1 MRAIAPPRGSQK
13 PAGNVT
19 KRASNGAHPTSVSC
33 NPTVDAAAPAEA
45 EPSWGRVLATTIK
58 LATSRRLRSA
68 RFGSPAIPRRRGRNW
83 SRGDRGH
90 LSQLAARRW
99 RLTGL
104 LLLALAVVASGAV
117 QFTGVIAGTASPTA
131 RTPVSGNPPAGSADP
146 AGGPAMSALAAG
158 AAARSRAAAWIA
170 GQVSGY
176 AIVACDPG
184 MCAALQAQGIPAGR
198 LLLWTGA
205 ASPLG
210 ASLVVTSPPV
220 SSQPADQYAPAL
232 IAGFGSDAT
241 RIEVRATEPGGAA
254 AYESALRA
262 DLAARR
268 AAGSQLLRNWHIQF
282 TAPDTGQL
290 RAGQVDSR
298 LLATLAALASQYSF
312 RVATFGDTSP
322 GAPVL
327 FREVSITSA
336 GRGDGTG
343 RLAAALAMVRA
354 QALPYLPAHAAI
366 SHLADGQAALTIEFA
381 APSPLGLLTPVL
393 GADLQ
398 PAPARDRGSLVRP
411 AGRAQSDER

>member
-1 MRAIAPPRGSQK
+1 MRAIVPPRGSQK

-19 KRASNGAHPTSVSC
+19 KLASNGVHPTLASC
-33 NPTVDAAAPAEA
+33 NPAADAAPARA

-68 RFGSPAIPRRRGRNW
+68 GFGSPAIPRRRGRNW
-83 SRGDRGH
+83 FRWGRGH
-90 LSQLAARRW
+90 LRQLAARRW

-117 QFTGVIAGTASPTA
+117 QFTGVLAGTASPAA
-131 RTPVSGNPPAGSADP
+131 RTPVSGNPPAGSGDP

-158 AAARSRAAAWIA
+158 AAVRSRAAAWIA

-176 AIVACDPG
+176 TMVACDPG

-205 ASPLG
+205 SPLG
-210 ASLVVTSPPV
+210 VSLVVTSRPV

-232 IAGFGSDAT
+232 IAGFGSGAA

-262 DLAARR
+262 DLGARR

-298 LLATLAALASQYSF
+298 LLATLAVLASQYSF
-312 RVATFGDTSP
+312 RVGTFGDTSP

-366 SHLADGQAALTIEFA
+366 GHLADGQAALTIEFA

-393 GADLQ
+393 EADLQ
-398 PAPARDRGSLVRP
+398 PAPARDRESLARP
-411 AGRAQSDER
+411 AGEGPIR

>member
-1 MRAIAPPRGSQK
+1 M
-13 PAGNVT
+13 
-19 KRASNGAHPTSVSC
+19 
-33 NPTVDAAAPAEA
+33 
-45 EPSWGRVLATTIK
+45 LATTIK

-68 RFGSPAIPRRRGRNW
+68 GFGSPAIARRQGRNW
-83 SRGDRGH
+83 FRWGGRH
-90 LSQLAARRW
+90 LYQRAARRW

-104 LLLALAVVASGAV
+104 LLLALAVIAAGAV
-117 QFTGVIAGTASPTA
+117 QFTGVIAGTASPAA
-131 RTPVSGNPPAGSADP
+131 RTPASGNPPAGSADP
-146 AGGPAMSALAAG
+146 AGGAAMSALAAG
-158 AAARSRAAAWIA
+158 AAVRSRAAAWIA

-176 AIVACDPG
+176 AMVACDPG

-210 ASLVVTSPPV
+210 ASLVVISPPV

-232 IAGFGSDAT
+232 IAGFGSGAS

-268 AAGSQLLRNWHIQF
+268 AAGSQLLRNWHIQY
-282 TAPDTGQL
+282 TAPDAGQL

-298 LLATLAALASQYSF
+298 LLATLAALASPYSF

-343 RLAAALAMVRA
+343 RLAAALATVRG

-366 SHLADGQAALTIEFA
+366 GHLADGQAALTIEFA
-381 APSPLGLLTPVL
+381 APSPLGLLAPVL
-393 GADLQ
+393 EADLQ
-398 PAPARDRGSLVRP
+398 PAPARDRGSLERP
-411 AGRAQSDER
+411 AGEGTNQMRGK

>member
-1 MRAIAPPRGSQK
+1 MP
-13 PAGNVT
+13 
-19 KRASNGAHPTSVSC
+19 
-33 NPTVDAAAPAEA
+33 
-45 EPSWGRVLATTIK
+45 
-58 LATSRRLRSA
+58 
-68 RFGSPAIPRRRGRNW
+68 
-83 SRGDRGH
+83 
-90 LSQLAARRW
+90 
-99 RLTGL
+99 
-104 LLLALAVVASGAV
+104 
-117 QFTGVIAGTASPTA
+117 
-131 RTPVSGNPPAGSADP
+131 
-146 AGGPAMSALAAG
+146 ALAA
-158 AAARSRAAAWIA
+158 AAAVRSRAAAWIA
-170 GQVSGY
+170 AQVSGY
-176 AIVACDPG
+176 AMVACDPG
-184 MCAALQAQGIPAGR
+184 MCAALQARGIPAGR

-205 ASPLG
+205 ASPPG

-232 IAGFGSDAT
+232 IAGFGSGAT

-268 AAGSQLLRNWHIQF
+268 AAGSQLLRNGHIQF
-282 TAPDTGQL
+282 TAADTGQL

-322 GAPVL
+322 GAAVL

-366 SHLADGQAALTIEFA
+366 GRLADGQAALTIEFA

-398 PAPARDRGSLVRP
+398 PAPARDRESPVRP
-411 AGRAQSDER
+411 AGEGTNQMRGT

>member
-1 MRAIAPPRGSQK
+1 MP
-13 PAGNVT
+13 
-19 KRASNGAHPTSVSC
+19 
-33 NPTVDAAAPAEA
+33 
-45 EPSWGRVLATTIK
+45 
-58 LATSRRLRSA
+58 
-68 RFGSPAIPRRRGRNW
+68 
-83 SRGDRGH
+83 
-90 LSQLAARRW
+90 
-99 RLTGL
+99 
-104 LLLALAVVASGAV
+104 
-117 QFTGVIAGTASPTA
+117 
-131 RTPVSGNPPAGSADP
+131 
-146 AGGPAMSALAAG
+146 ALAAG
-158 AAARSRAAAWIA
+158 ASVRSRAAAWIA

-176 AIVACDPG
+176 AMVACDPG

-198 LLLWTGA
+198 LLLWAGA

-220 SSQPADQYAPAL
+220 SSQPADQYPPAL
-232 IAGFGSDAT
+232 IAGFGSGAT

-366 SHLADGQAALTIEFA
+366 GRLADGQAALTIEFA

-393 GADLQ
+393 EADLQ
-398 PAPARDRGSLVRP
+398 PAPARDRESLVRP

>member
-1 MRAIAPPRGSQK
+1 MCAIAPPSGSQK

-19 KRASNGAHPTSVSC
+19 KRASNGVHPTSVSC
-33 NPTVDAAAPAEA
+33 NPTVDAAAAPAKA

-68 RFGSPAIPRRRGRNW
+68 GFGSPAIARRRGRNW
-83 SRGDRGH
+83 FRRGRGH
-90 LSQLAARRW
+90 LYQLAARRW

-117 QFTGVIAGTASPTA
+117 QFTGVIAGTASPAA
-131 RTPVSGNPPAGSADP
+131 RTPASSNPPAGSADP
-146 AGGPAMSALAAG
+146 AGGPAMPALAAR
-158 AAARSRAAAWIA
+158 AAVRSRAAAWIA
-170 GQVSGY
+170 AQVSGY
-176 AIVACDPG
+176 AMVACDPG

-210 ASLVVTSPPV
+210 ASLVATSPPV
-220 SSQPADQYAPAL
+220 RSQPADQYAPAL
-232 IAGFGSDAT
+232 IAGFGSGAT

-254 AYESALRA
+254 AYQSALRA
-262 DLAARR
+262 DLAARK

-336 GRGDGTG
+336 GRGDRTG

-366 SHLADGQAALTIEFA
+366 GHLADGQAALTIEFA

-393 GADLQ
+393 EADLQ
-398 PAPARDRGSLVRP
+398 PAPARDRESLVRP
-411 AGRAQSDER
+411 AGEGSIR

>member
-1 MRAIAPPRGSQK
+1 MRAMAPPRVSQK

-19 KRASNGAHPTSVSC
+19 KLASNGVHPASVSF
-33 NPTVDAAAPAEA
+33 NPTADAAAPAKA

-68 RFGSPAIPRRRGRNW
+68 GFGSPAIPRRQGRNW
-83 SRGDRGH
+83 SRCDRGH

-104 LLLALAVVASGAV
+104 LLLLALAVVASGAV
-117 QFTGVIAGTASPTA
+117 QFPGVITGTAPPAA
-131 RTPVSGNPPAGSADP
+131 RTPASGNPPAGSADP
-146 AGGPAMSALAAG
+146 AGGPAMSAVAAG
-158 AAARSRAAAWIA
+158 AGVRSRAAAWIA
-170 GQVSGY
+170 GQVSGD
-176 AIVACDPG
+176 AMVACDPG

-232 IAGFGSDAT
+232 IAGFGSGAT

-268 AAGSQLLRNWHIQF
+268 AAGSQLLRNWHIQY

-312 RVATFGDTSP
+312 RVTTFGDTSP

-327 FREVSITSA
+327 FREVSITGT

-366 SHLADGQAALTIEFA
+366 GHLADGQAALTIEFA

-393 GADLQ
+393 EADLQ
-398 PAPARDRGSLVRP
+398 PVPARDRESLVRP
-411 AGRAQSDER
+411 ASEGPIR

>member
-1 MRAIAPPRGSQK
+1 MCAIAPPSGSQK

-19 KRASNGAHPTSVSC
+19 KRASNGVHPTSVSC
-33 NPTVDAAAPAEA
+33 NPTVDAAAAPAKA

-68 RFGSPAIPRRRGRNW
+68 GFGSPAIARRRGRNW
-83 SRGDRGH
+83 FRRGRGH
-90 LSQLAARRW
+90 LYQLAARRW

-131 RTPVSGNPPAGSADP
+131 RTPASSNPPAGSADP
-146 AGGPAMSALAAG
+146 AGGPAMPALAAR
-158 AAARSRAAAWIA
+158 AAVRSRAAAWIA
-170 GQVSGY
+170 AQVSGY
-176 AIVACDPG
+176 AMVACDPG

-210 ASLVVTSPPV
+210 ASLVATSPPV
-220 SSQPADQYAPAL
+220 RSQPADQYAPAL
-232 IAGFGSDAT
+232 IAGFGSGAT

-268 AAGSQLLRNWHIQF
+268 AAGSQLLRNRHIQC

-312 RVATFGDTSP
+312 VWPRSVTHP
-322 GAPVL
+322 
-327 FREVSITSA
+327 
-336 GRGDGTG
+336 
-343 RLAAALAMVRA
+343 LA
-354 QALPYLPAHAAI
+354 
-366 SHLADGQAALTIEFA
+366 
-381 APSPLGLLTPVL
+381 
-393 GADLQ
+393 LQ
-398 PAPARDRGSLVRP
+398 CCSGK
-411 AGRAQSDER
+411 